1 MSCLNASV
9 SRIGESITASVVTNN
24 GINVAVERYGCGV
37 SAIAR
42 VLNKAVEA
50 TASLCSKIIMPIVTR
65 IGDPM
70 VVTCGMVCSINDEA
84 FLLVSPSEVMWIT
97 DDEGV
102 IFNVVSNTDWEIV

>member
-9 SRIGESITASVVTNN
+9 SRVGESITASVVTNN
-24 GINVAVERYGCGV
+24 GINVAVERYGRDV

-50 TASLCSKIIMPIVTR
+50 TASLCSKIITPIVTR

-70 VVTCGMVCSINDEA
+70 VASCNMVCSIGMDNGREVFMVKEGV
-84 FLLVSPSEVMWIT
+84 FLLADGDT
-97 DDEGV
+97 FKV
-102 IFNVVSNTDWEIV
+102 IKSYELQ